1 MTDLPGIRVDAVSAW
16 LTAHAPEAR
25 APFSFTA
32 ITGGR
37 SNLTYRVADVA
48 GHAWALRRPPLGH
61 LLPTAHDMAR
71 EHRIVSALST
81 TAVPVAPLVG
91 LCEDATVNGAPF
103 YVMGFVDGLGLRDEA
118 TARAALPAVCA
129 RSCESHVETLVA
141 IHEVD
146 VAAVG
151 LGTLGRKEG
160 YVARQLKRWRQ
171 QFEDSKTR
179 ELPEIAR
186 VHEILV
192 ARIPEQQGAGI
203 VHGDYRHDNC
213 IFGPTG
219 DVRAVLDWE
228 LCTLGDVLSDVAQLL
243 VYWCNADDPE
253 FTLESPPTIAPGMWT
268 RDDVVAAYAARSS
281 RDLSDFDFYLAF
293 AYWKVACIIE
303 GVYARH
309 RAGAMGAEADA
320 QDLRSLKARVEL
332 LARRASEIA
341 GRL

>member
-1 MTDLPGIRVDAVSAW
+1 MTDLPGIRVDAVTSW
-16 LTAHAPEAR
+16 LTAHAPEAS
-25 APFSFTA
+25 APFRFTPIA
-32 ITGGR
+32 GGK
-37 SNLTYRVADVA
+37 SNLTYRVSDAA

-71 EHRIVSALST
+71 EHRIVAALAT
-81 TAVPVAPLVG
+81 TRVPVAPLVG
-91 LCEDATVNGAPF
+91 LCEDPEVNGAPF
-103 YVMGFVDGLGLRDEA
+103 YVMGFVDGVPLRTEPD
-118 TARAALPAVCA
+118 ARAVGPTVCA
-129 RSCESHVETLVA
+129 RSCQSVVDTLVA

-146 VAAVG
+146 VDAIG

-171 QFEDSKTR
+171 QYEDSKTR
-179 ELPEIAR
+179 ELPEIER

-192 ARIPEQQGAGI
+192 GRIPAQQGAGI

-213 IFGPTG
+213 LFAPTG

-253 FTLESPPTIAPGMWT
+253 YTLESPPTVAPGMWT
-268 RDDVVAAYAARSS
+268 RDEVVAAYAARST
-281 RDLSDFDFYLAF
+281 RDLSDFDYYLAF
-293 AYWKVACIIE
+293 AHWKVACIIE

-309 RAGAMGAEADA
+309 AAGAMGADADA
-320 QDLRSLKARVEL
+320 QELQSLKTRVEL
-332 LARRASEIA
+332 LARRAAEIA

>member
-1 MTDLPGIRVDAVSAW
+1 MTDLPGIRVGPVGAW
-16 LTAHAPEAR
+16 LSAHAPDAR
-25 APFSFTA
+25 PPYSFTPIA
-32 ITGGR
+32 GGK
-37 SNLTYRVADVA
+37 SNLTFRVADAA

-71 EHRIVSALST
+71 EHRIVAALGA

-91 LCEDATVNGAPF
+91 LCEDVAVNDAPF
-103 YVMGFVDGLGLRDEA
+103 YVMGFVDGMPMRTEA
-118 TARAALPAVCA
+118 DARAAGAGVCA
-129 RSCESHVETLVA
+129 RSCESLVETLVA

-146 VAAVG
+146 VDAVG

-160 YVARQLKRWRQ
+160 YLARQLKRWRS

-179 ELPEIAR
+179 ELPDIVR

-192 ARIPEQQGAGI
+192 ERIPEQQGAGI

-213 IFGPTG
+213 IFAPSG

-228 LCTLGDVLSDVAQLL
+228 LCTLGDVLNDLAQLL
-243 VYWCNADDPE
+243 VYWCDPTDDA
-253 FTLESPPTIAPGMWT
+253 FTLESPPTIAPGMWD
-268 RDDVVAAYAARSS
+268 RARVVEEYAKRST
-281 RDLSDFDFYLAF
+281 RDLSNIEYYLAF

-309 RAGAMGAEADA
+309 RAGAMGADVSADE
-320 QDLRSLKARVEL
+320 LHSLKTRVEL
-332 LARRASEIA
+332 LAARAAEIA